1 MTYDEQF
8 NAATQDETLWA
19 GYEDWSDEQDR
30 VRYLDETPARDED
43 ALAGWEL
50 DEHGE
55 VVEDLDAR
63 ADYLEHAWSH
73 G

>member
-43 ALAGWEL
+43 TLAGWEF

>member
-8 NAATQDETLWA
+8 NAATQDETLWT

-30 VRYLDETPARDED
+30 VRYLDETPPRDED

-55 VVEDLDAR
+55 VVEDLDAQ
-63 ADYLEHAWSH
+63 ADYLEHTWSH